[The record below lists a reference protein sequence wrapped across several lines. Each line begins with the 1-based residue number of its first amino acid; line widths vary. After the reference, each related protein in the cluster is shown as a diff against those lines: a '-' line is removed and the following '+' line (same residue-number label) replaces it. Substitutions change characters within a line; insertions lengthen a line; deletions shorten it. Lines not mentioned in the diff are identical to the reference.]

1 MYSKITTIPIILIFL
16 TIGYSYFKKKSSV
29 NETTNLISRKVL
41 FGNPD
46 KMQIKI
52 SYDGRHISYIA
63 PLNGVL
69 NIWIAPRDNVKN
81 AKPITHDKKR
91 GIRNHLWAYD
101 NKHILYSIDGYGDEN
116 YRIYSKN
123 IHNGLEILLTPEKG
137 VRAVVF
143 KASYKFPDEIVIGT
157 NERDSKF
164 FDIYSYNISNGNRK
178 LILQNSN
185 FGDVIIDLDFNVR
198 FASIVNDAGETEY
211 YKYKKNSNWQPYMKI
226 GLEDSANTS
235 ILGFDKTGMILYMR
249 DSRGLN
255 TAALK
260 AIDLNS
266 DETTILAKDDRS
278 DVAMFI
284 MHPTEN
290 TIQAVATNYEK
301 ITYKVIDKSLEEDF
315 SYLNSISKDGEFYI
329 TKRSLDDK
337 YWSVALIKDDA
348 PIKFYIYD
356 RESKKAEYLFSNH
369 KAIEQYNLAKMNPI
383 IIKSRDNLDLVSY
396 ITLPPTIKLNK
407 ALQPKY
413 PLPLVLYVHGGPWSR
428 DVWGYN
434 AISQWLSD
442 RGYAVLLVNYRG
454 SIGFGKNFLNAGNLQ
469 WGKKMHDD
477 LIDAVNWAVENKI
490 ANPKK
495 IVIMGGSY
503 GGYAALA
510 GITLTPD
517 IFAGAVDIV
526 GPSNLLTLV
535 NNFPSYWHAFLNV
548 WKKRM
553 GPWDTEEQKQAL
565 LQVSPLSHV
574 EKITKPLLI
583 AQGANDPR
591 VTKVESSQI
600 VETMKKRNIPVVYAL
615 YADEGHG
622 FARPENRISFYALTE
637 QFLAKILGG
646 KCEPI
651 GNDLN
656 GANFILNGAIH
667 NNSLEIEKVISQA
680 VPKW

>member
-1 MYSKITTIPIILIFL
+1 
-16 TIGYSYFKKKSSV
+16 
-29 NETTNLISRKVL
+29 
-41 FGNPD
+41 
-46 KMQIKI
+46 MQIKI

-69 NIWIAPRDNVKN
+69 NIWIDPRDNVKN
-81 AKPITHDKKR
+81 SKPITHDKKR
-91 GIRNHLWAYD
+91 VIRNHLWAYD

-235 ILGFDKTGMILYMR
+235 ILGFDKIGMILYMR

-329 TKRSLDDK
+329 TKLSLDDK
-337 YWSVALIKDDA
+337 YWSVALVKDDA

-356 RESKKAEYLFSNH
+356 REIKKAKYLFSN
-369 KAIEQYNLAKMNPI
+369 
-383 IIKSRDNLDLVSY
+383 IIK
-396 ITLPPTIKLNK
+396 P
-407 ALQPKY
+407 
-413 PLPLVLYVHGGPWSR
+413 
-428 DVWGYN
+428 
-434 AISQWLSD
+434 
-442 RGYAVLLVNYRG
+442 
-454 SIGFGKNFLNAGNLQ
+454 
-469 WGKKMHDD
+469 
-477 LIDAVNWAVENKI
+477 
-490 ANPKK
+490 
-495 IVIMGGSY
+495 
-503 GGYAALA
+503 
-510 GITLTPD
+510 
-517 IFAGAVDIV
+517 
-526 GPSNLLTLV
+526 
-535 NNFPSYWHAFLNV
+535 
-548 WKKRM
+548 
-553 GPWDTEEQKQAL
+553 
-565 LQVSPLSHV
+565 
-574 EKITKPLLI
+574 
-583 AQGANDPR
+583 
-591 VTKVESSQI
+591 
-600 VETMKKRNIPVVYAL
+600 
-615 YADEGHG
+615 
-622 FARPENRISFYALTE
+622 
-637 QFLAKILGG
+637 
-646 KCEPI
+646 
-651 GNDLN
+651 
-656 GANFILNGAIH
+656 
-667 NNSLEIEKVISQA
+667 
-680 VPKW
+680 